1 MATKKTDGRPFID
14 KVTSDTRAYVE
25 SLLEENRRLGMQV
38 AELELERDR
47 ARRELD
53 RVMSDLTEREQLEQS
68 LKARVAVVEQES
80 KSYSQRYVEVEQ
92 QNTNLANLYVASYQL
107 HGTLDRQAVLAAI
120 QEIVINLIGS
130 EEMAVWELEEGTNDL
145 RLVASFGIDVDA
157 WSAVP
162 LGSGVIGT
170 TAAKGELF
178 VTGKSPLTPMSL
190 ERGLTACIPLQLDDK
205 VIGAI
210 GIFRLLQQKQSLE
223 PVDYEMFDL
232 LALHAAS
239 ALFCTRL
246 LANATAAA

>member
-107 HGTLDRQAVLAAI
+107 TGTLERERVLASI
-120 QEIVINLIGS
+120 KEIVINLIGS
-130 EEMAVWELEEGTNDL
+130 EELAIWEADADGGALLL
-145 RLVASFGIDVDA
+145 RDSFGIDEQRWRRVALD
-157 WSAVP
+157 VN
-162 LGSGVIGT
+162 SGVIGLCCV
-170 TAAKGELF
+170 AGARFIVGESEIAPVGQEETL
-178 VTGKSPLTPMSL
+178 S
-190 ERGLTACIPLQLDDK
+190 ACIPLRLDD
-205 VIGAI
+205 VVEGADI
-210 GIFRLLQQKQSLE
+210 TGLRPSRHR
-223 PVDYEMFDL
+223 VDGEGC
-232 LALHAAS
+232 S
-239 ALFCTRL
+239 
-246 LANATAAA
+246 